1 MSNIEAFKRG
11 QVVWALWRVFSRRRD
26 RVPAAFATRVRKLG
40 ELGVPLSAK
49 ERPGQA
55 GIDID
60 YMVEHA
66 FELGVALKCLD
77 IGLKQ
82 SEVAFFMQHIRDDL
96 REVYRTIMASP
107 PSPGQR
113 IFAKDRPN
121 SPACMVVAGGNP
133 RRLGDTT
140 RCNISDNS
148 VYMTF
153 RSVEIREA
161 WDASQSK
168 KKEPFIFVPKF
179 HQGLEAVTEEIER
192 LAHYI
197 EDHSRIVIELS
208 NFAVLLTDALQEA
221 PQMRRGRQ

>member
-1 MSNIEAFKRG
+1 MSNVHTFKRG
-11 QVVWALWRVFSRRRD
+11 QVVSALWRAFAHGRD
-26 RVPAAFATRVRKLG
+26 KVHPTFATRIRKMG
-40 ELGVPLSAK
+40 ELGVPLSER

-60 YMVEHA
+60 YTVEHA

-77 IGLKQ
+77 TGLKQ
-82 SEVAFFMQHIRDDL
+82 SEVAFFMRHVRDDL

-107 PSPGQR
+107 PSPRQR

-121 SPACMVVAGGNP
+121 SPARMVVTGGNP
-133 RRLGDTT
+133 KGLGDPL
-140 RCNISDNS
+140 RSNVSDTS

-161 WDASQSK
+161 WGASQSK

-179 HQGLEAVTEEIER
+179 HRGLEAVTEEIEK

-197 EDHSRIVIELS
+197 EDDIRIVIELS
-208 NFAVLLTDALQEA
+208 NFAVLLTDALQQA